1 MTLEQTSLS
10 VLVRIFLARSQIAS
24 KKSKYTS
31 SMRLLSGKKL
41 PRFHGFKFNLAS
53 CLKVTYLVSSHLSR
67 KTSDFYLRNS
77 DVALIFPFITGLIA
91 QCTCLFRFSTVV
103 WHKTYVLAP
112 FLSIFPTREQQANGS
127 CNRQECFKTC
137 KKFKEIVSIF
147 KRYKIIFF
155 TYR

>member
-1 MTLEQTSLS
+1 M
-10 VLVRIFLARSQIAS
+10 LVRIFLARSQIAS

-53 CLKVTYLVSSHLSR
+53 CFKATHLVSSHLFR

-77 DVALIFPFITGLIA
+77 DVALIFSFITRFNCI
-91 QCTCLFRFSTVV
+91 CLFRFSIVV
-103 WHKTYVLAP
+103 WHETYVLAP